1 MGFPPGLATGLRYHS
16 QRRSNARPGAFLE
29 GMTVVSHQVDRVI
42 SRRWVRRWIPMIA
55 IPLVLLAL
63 AAGGGFLWVRH
74 ILRASLPRLSGTIAV
89 SGPHA
94 AIRIDRDALGIPT
107 IQASHRDDVAFGLG
121 FVHAQDRFFQMDAIR
136 RSAAGELA
144 EIVGPG
150 SDDRVLK
157 QDRFVRTLRFRK
169 VAQKAIANLSEPDQR
184 WLDAYVAGV
193 NAGLRSLDRKPFE
206 YLFLGAEPAPWKA
219 EDTMLAVLAMFL
231 DLQGKDRER
240 ESARGVIRDVLPD
253 PLAEFLCTRSSPDWE
268 APVQGGPIAL
278 PPIPGPEVFDLRREP
293 DHLLRGVPLD
303 PTPLEELETL
313 FAASNNWAISA
324 QGSAHGGAIAAN
336 DMHLRLGVP
345 NTWYRASLIWPQE
358 REDLA
363 AEGYPQP
370 RQVTGATLPGG
381 PTIVIGSN
389 GQIAWG
395 LTNSAGDWSD
405 LIELEVDRSDPNSY
419 WTPED
424 KRPFEHHGEIIKV
437 KGRTDEI
444 LDIQSTIWG
453 PVIDRDHKGCPRALR
468 LGRPRPGRLEPEPG
482 PNGHRAECG

>member
-1 MGFPPGLATGLRYHS
+1 
-16 QRRSNARPGAFLE
+16 
-29 GMTVVSHQVDRVI
+29 
-42 SRRWVRRWIPMIA
+42 
-55 IPLVLLAL
+55 
-63 AAGGGFLWVRH
+63 
-74 ILRASLPRLSGTIAV
+74 
-89 SGPHA
+89 
-94 AIRIDRDALGIPT
+94 
-107 IQASHRDDVAFGLG
+107 
-121 FVHAQDRFFQMDAIR
+121 
-136 RSAAGELA
+136 
-144 EIVGPG
+144 
-150 SDDRVLK
+150 
-157 QDRFVRTLRFRK
+157 
-169 VAQKAIANLSEPDQR
+169 
-184 WLDAYVAGV
+184 
-193 NAGLRSLDRKPFE
+193 
-206 YLFLGAEPAPWKA
+206 
-219 EDTMLAVLAMFL
+219 MFL

-253 PLAEFLCTRSSPDWE
+253 PLAEFLCTRRSPDWE
-268 APVQGGPIAL
+268 APVLGGPIAL

-293 DHLLRGVPLD
+293 DHLLRGVPPD

-324 QGSAHGGAIAAN
+324 QGSARGGAIVAN
-336 DMHLRLGVP
+336 DMHMRLGVP

-358 REDLA
+358 NEDLA
-363 AEGYPQP
+363 AEGHPQR

-405 LIELEVDRSDPNSY
+405 LIELKVDRSDPNSY

-453 PVIDRDHKGCPRALR
+453 PVIDRDHKGCLRACAGSPSTR
-468 LGRPRPGRLEPEPG
+468 K
-482 PNGHRAECG
+482 A